1 MSKRPFLSVVVLSV
15 ASFAGFSTAH
25 AEDATAEQLLAQGV
39 RLHLNGDNAAAKD
52 VLQKIDRVQLSKEQQ
67 VTLLTTL
74 QAIERGDEPAPVPAT
89 PEVPP
94 APPAP
99 VTPAV
104 PEAPAKVATPAE
116 LLLAA
121 DKKREAGDYD
131 GAMALL
137 SQASGH
143 PDASAEDKAF
153 VVSRSAEIT
162 RLRNLKLT
170 AARQTIDQVA
180 ADLSKPGA
188 DLDTAEAKLKGV
200 KSSGLNLGFFD
211 NRRVD
216 RLMTSIGERRAELGA
231 TTVAVTPPAPVTPA
245 PVTPAPV
252 TPAPVTPAP
261 VTPAVVEPVTPPA
274 PVTPAPVTPV
284 PVAPAP
290 APTDSFVLARK
301 LLVDEKVAEGKAA
314 EASGAYRVAV
324 KHYGDALAIDPSN
337 AEAKAAFDA
346 AQAKVNSG
354 IAGPVSPIDSE
365 TMKTGVAAQ
374 AAIAEYEE
382 LIGKAT
388 TLRSGSNYTAAQEAV
403 QQAKVVV
410 DRSKGVLGTT
420 KHTELRDA
428 ANKLYSDITAESAAR
443 DAKTKGVQ
451 EAEDAK
457 DAKIRRQTAE
467 IERYQSV
474 QKLLQRAAELRKTQ
488 DYDRSLQLIN
498 QALFLDPGN
507 PAAESMKVMIEDT
520 QIAVKAS
527 EYMRVRNLRFAR
539 HQMEMI
545 EATIPYN
552 ELITYPADWPQLT
565 ALRLGALDSAGG
577 ESEINRRVSLKLQD
591 PLPVN
596 FEGNKLVNVMDYFR
610 NTTGVNFFVNWAAL
624 EAAGVEQDLAITL
637 QLNNVPAEQALK
649 LVLQQAGA
657 GAELEPIGFSIIDGI
672 VTIST
677 QRDLQKTTDTRVYDI
692 RDLLVQV
699 PNFTGAPEFDL
710 NSALSNTSSGG
721 SSGGAQSS
729 TTLFD
734 DADAQGEQP
743 TREELVE
750 QITTLIQDTIGIQSQ
765 WAAYGGEVSSL
776 RELNGNLIIKST
788 PDNHRDIVR
797 LLGQLRAAR
806 AMQIHIETRFL
817 LVETNFLDELGVD
830 LDFQY
835 RSTEGRFLG
844 PITVAQDSAGLAGR
858 TDTGFPGNFG
868 APTGTPGAFNS
879 PGGFTSTGR
888 AMEFNIGVTF
898 MDDLDVNLIV
908 TATQGSRRSISLTA
922 PRLTLF
928 NGQRSHIMVARQV
941 AFISDLEPVSGG
953 VGFDPTLSVTQS
965 GVVLDVEA
973 TVSADKR
980 YVTMTARPS
989 LATLVQPIRSI
1000 PQSGAGVVD
1009 GGGDPNNPND
1019 PLLISGFIEA
1029 PELELTSIRTSVS
1042 VPDKGT
1048 LLMGGQRLVADVEVE
1063 AGVPIL
1069 SKIPVLNRFFTN
1081 TSKVKDERTLLI
1093 LIKPT
1098 IILQEEQEEALWP
1111 GLNQDPA
1118 GFNAA
1123 RAASPGG
1130 VSEITSAAP

>member
-1 MSKRPFLSVVVLSV
+1 MSKRPFLSVVVLFV
-15 ASFAGFSTAH
+15 ASLGLFATAH

-39 RLHLNGDNAAAKD
+39 RLHLDGNNAAAKAT
-52 VLQKIDRVQLSKEQQ
+52 LQRIDPVQLSKEQQ

-74 QAIERGDEPAPVPAT
+74 QTIERGDTPAPAASDAPASA
-89 PEVPP
+89 PAAP
-94 APPAP
+94 APAAAAPAP
-99 VTPAV
+99 A
-104 PEAPAKVATPAE
+104 APLAPAE

-121 DKKREAGDYD
+121 DKRRDAGDYD
-131 GAMALL
+131 GATALL
-137 SQASGH
+137 SQAAGH
-143 PDASAEDKAF
+143 PDASAEDKAY
-153 VVSRSAEIT
+153 VTSRSAEIT
-162 RLRNLKLT
+162 RLRNNKLT

-180 ADLSKPGA
+180 ADLGKPGV
-188 DLDTAEAKLKGV
+188 DLDGAEARLKSV
-200 KSSGLNLGFFD
+200 KASGLNLGFFD
-211 NRRVD
+211 DRRLD
-216 RLMTSIGERRAELGA
+216 RLLTTIAERRAESGA
-231 TTVAVTPPAPVTPA
+231 TAVVYDPAPPASPATPNAPVT
-245 PVTPAPV
+245 
-252 TPAPVTPAP
+252 
-261 VTPAVVEPVTPPA
+261 
-274 PVTPAPVTPV
+274 

-290 APTDSFVLARK
+290 APIAPVNDSFVNARK
-301 LLVDEKVAEGKAA
+301 LLVEEKIVEGQQA

-324 KHYGDALAIDPSN
+324 KHYSDALAIDPNS
-337 AEAKAAFDA
+337 AEAKALLDA
-346 AQAKVNSG
+346 AQSKVN
-354 IAGPVSPIDSE
+354 AGVVAPVSPIGSAIGDL
-365 TMKTGVAAQ
+365 GVERQ
-374 AAIAEYEE
+374 ATVAEYEE
-382 LIGKAT
+382 LMGKAAA
-388 TLRSGSNYTAAQEAV
+388 LRAGRNYTGAQEAV
-403 QQAKVVV
+403 QQAKVVI
-410 DRSKGVLGTT
+410 DRKKSVLGANTYT
-420 KHTELRDA
+420 DLRTSADR
-428 ANKLYSDITAESAAR
+428 LYSEITAEAAI
-443 DAKTKGVQ
+443 AKAEMDKKQ
-451 EAEDAK
+451 EEQDAK
-457 DAKIRRQTAE
+457 DAKIRTLTAE
-467 IERYQSV
+467 RERHLQV
-474 QKLLQRAAELRKTQ
+474 QRLLQRALELRKTQ
-488 DYDRSLQLIN
+488 DYDRAIQLVN

-507 PAAESMKVMIEDT
+507 PAAESMKTMMEDT
-520 QIAVKAS
+520 QIAVKAK
-527 EYMRVRNLRFAR
+527 EYIRLRNVRFAK
-539 HQMEMI
+539 HNMEMI
-545 EATIPYN
+545 EATVPYN
-552 ELITYPADWPQLT
+552 ELITYPSDWPQLT
-565 ALRLGALDSAGG
+565 AMRLQALGNEGG
-577 ESEINRRVSLKLQD
+577 ESEINRRVALRLQD
-591 PLPVN
+591 PIPIT
-596 FEGNKLVNVMDYFR
+596 FEGNKLVSVMDYFR
-610 NTTGVNFFVNWAAL
+610 NITGVNFFINWAAL
-624 EAAGVEQDLAITL
+624 EAAGVEQDMAITL
-637 QLNNVPAEQALK
+637 QLNNVPAEQALR

-657 GAELEPIGFSIIDGI
+657 GAELEPIGFSVIDGI
-672 VTIST
+672 VTVST

-721 SSGGAQSS
+721 SSGGAQSA

-734 DADAQGEQP
+734 DADSQGEQP

-750 QITTLIQDTIGIQSQ
+750 QIVTLIQDTIGRQSD

-817 LVETNFLDELGVD
+817 LVESNFLDELGVD
-830 LDFQY
+830 LDMQY
-835 RSTEGRFLG
+835 RSTNSRFLG
-844 PITVAQDSAGLAGR
+844 PITFAQDSAGLAGR

-868 APTGTPGAFNS
+868 APNGVPGGFNAGGAGT
-879 PGGFTSTGR
+879 GFTSTGR
-888 AMEFNIGVTF
+888 SMEFNVGVTF

-908 TATQGSRRSISLTA
+908 TATQGSRRSINLTA

-953 VGFDPTLSVTQS
+953 TGFDPTLSVTQS

-1000 PQSGAGVVD
+1000 PQTGAGVI
-1009 GGGDPNNPND
+1009 GGGGGGIGDD
-1019 PLLISGFIEA
+1019 DDIILSGFIEA

-1048 LLMGGQRLVADVEVE
+1048 LLMGGQRLVADIEVE
-1063 AGVPIL
+1063 AGIPIL

-1098 IILQEEQEEALWP
+1098 IILQDEQEEMLWP
-1111 GLNQDPA
+1111 GLNQDPI

-1130 VSEITSAAP
+1130 VNEITSATP

>member
-1 MSKRPFLSVVVLSV
+1 LSNRPFLSVVVLLV
-15 ASFAGFSTAH
+15 ASFGVFATAH

-39 RLHLNGDNAAAKD
+39 RLHLDGNNAAAKD
-52 VLQKIDRVQLSKEQQ
+52 VLQRIDPVQLTKEQQ

-74 QAIERGDEPAPVPAT
+74 QTIDRGDNPAPVAPA
-89 PEVPP
+89 PP
-94 APPAP
+94 APPATEEP
-99 VTPAV
+99 AAPATPAEPAAPAEPV
-104 PEAPAKVATPAE
+104 APAPAKVATPAE

-121 DKKREAGDYD
+121 DKQRDAGNYD
-131 GAMALL
+131 GAMSLL
-137 SQASGH
+137 SQAAGH
-143 PDASAEDKAF
+143 PDASAEDKAY
-153 VVSRSAEIT
+153 VTSRAAEIT
-162 RLRNLKLT
+162 RLRNIKLT

-180 ADLSKPGA
+180 ADLGKPGA
-188 DLDTAEAKLKGV
+188 DLDGAETRLKSV

-211 NRRVD
+211 NRRLD
-216 RLMTSIGERRAELGA
+216 RLMATVGERRAELG
-231 TTVAVTPPAPVTPA
+231 
-245 PVTPAPV
+245 
-252 TPAPVTPAP
+252 
-261 VTPAVVEPVTPPA
+261 
-274 PVTPAPVTPV
+274 VTPV
-284 PVAPAP
+284 VAEPDAPAAPLAPPVAPVAAKDPIAPAPIAAQVPAPAP
-290 APTDSFVLARK
+290 ANDSFVLARK
-301 LLVDEKVAEGKAA
+301 LLVDEKIVEGKQA
-314 EASGAYRVAV
+314 EASGAYRVAA
-324 KHYGDALAIDPSN
+324 KHYSDALTIDPTN
-337 AEAKAAFDA
+337 VEAKALLVA

-354 IAGPVSPIDSE
+354 IAAPISPIGSAIGDIE
-365 TMKTGVAAQ
+365 IERQ
-374 AAIAEYEE
+374 ATIAEYQE
-382 LIGKAT
+382 LMAKAE
-388 TLRSGSNYTAAQEAV
+388 TLRAGRNYTSAQEAV
-403 QQAKVVV
+403 QQAKVAI
-410 DRSKGVLGTT
+410 DRKKSVLGTNT
-420 KHTELRDA
+420 YTELRTNAD
-428 ANKLYSDITAESAAR
+428 KLYSAITAESAIESAGR
-443 DAKTKGVQ
+443 SKVQ
-451 EAEDAK
+451 EEQDAK
-457 DAKIRRQTAE
+457 DAKIRTLTAE
-467 IERYQSV
+467 RERHLQV
-474 QKLLQRAAELRKTQ
+474 QRLLQRAMELRKTQ
-488 DYDRSLQLIN
+488 DYDRSLQLIS
-498 QALFLDPGN
+498 QALFLDPQN
-507 PAAESMKVMIEDT
+507 PAAESMKMMIEDT
-520 QIAVKAS
+520 QIAVKS
-527 EYMRVRNLRFAR
+527 REYMRIRNLRFAK
-539 HQMEMI
+539 HSMEMI
-545 EATIPYN
+545 EATVPYN
-552 ELITYPADWPQLT
+552 ELITYPSDWPQLT
-565 ALRLGALDSAGG
+565 AMRLQALGNEGG
-577 ESEINRRVSLKLQD
+577 ESEVNRRVSLKLQD
-591 PLPVN
+591 PIPVT

-624 EAAGVEQDLAITL
+624 ESAGVEQDMAITL
-637 QLNNVPAEQALK
+637 LLNNVPAEQALR

-672 VTIST
+672 VTVST
-677 QRDLQKTTDTRVYDI
+677 LRDLQKTTDTRVYDI

-710 NSALSNTSSGG
+710 NSALANTSSGG
-721 SSGGAQSS
+721 SSGGAQSA

-743 TREELVE
+743 TRDELVE
-750 QITTLIQDTIGIQSQ
+750 QITTLIQDTIGKQSD

-806 AMQIHIETRFL
+806 AMQIHIEARFL

-835 RSTEGRFLG
+835 RATEGRFLG

-858 TDTGFPGNFG
+858 TDSGFPGNFG
-868 APTGTPGAFNS
+868 APTGVPGAFN
-879 PGGFTSTGR
+879 GGGAGTGFTSTGR

-1000 PQSGAGVVD
+1000 PQVGAANLGND
-1009 GGGDPNNPND
+1009 GGVGGDTTQV
-1019 PLLISGFIEA
+1019 LSGFIEA

-1048 LLMGGQRLVADVEVE
+1048 LLMGGQRLVADIEVE

-1111 GLNQDPA
+1111 GLNQDPV

-1123 RAASPGG
+1123 RSFSPGG
-1130 VSEITSAAP
+1130 VNEITSATP